1 MASEL
6 YLTEYE
12 RERQKKIEENK
23 RLLETLGIFETRSVL
38 DASALSVEV
47 AKPKRNYIKRARVQ
61 LEPRRSERVSIRPV
75 CPLFLPRP
83 GSNY

>member
-1 MASEL
+1 MSSEL

-38 DASALSVEV
+38 DASTLVCSFMILLWQLLHNH
-47 AKPKRNYIKRARVQ
+47 NYNTFIT
-61 LEPRRSERVSIRPV
+61 
-75 CPLFLPRP
+75 
-83 GSNY
+83 